1 MIKVLNILLVT
12 KMIISL
18 CIILPQMSGYI
29 RYFENWG
36 KKIYFMIEDDSVLVK
51 YNAIWNNKLN
61 TISTIF
67 HSIPVYDEKYIKAR
81 VKEFNGV
88 VNTNFWGDK
97 VLKEGV
103 HHTCINCI
111 NIDSVMKMEKK
122 GLSTSLFR
130 RMQV

>member
-1 MIKVLNILLVT
+1 
-12 KMIISL
+12 
-18 CIILPQMSGYI
+18 MSGYI

-36 KKIYFMIEDDSVLVK
+36 KKIYFMIEDDSALVK

-103 HHTCINCI
+103 HHTCITCI

>member
-1 MIKVLNILLVT
+1 
-12 KMIISL
+12 
-18 CIILPQMSGYI
+18 MSGYI

-97 VLKEGV
+97 VLKEL
-103 HHTCINCI
+103 ILLW
-111 NIDSVMKMEKK
+111 KWKK
-122 GLSTSLFR
+122 KDYQ
-130 RMQV
+130 QVYLEECKYKIKKIKIPGFIGAELE

>member
-36 KKIYFMIEDDSVLVK
+36 KKIYFMIEDDRLLVK

-61 TISTIF
+61 TISIIF
-67 HSIPVYDEKYIKAR
+67 HSIHVYDEKYIKAR

-88 VNTNFWGDK
+88 VNTNF
-97 VLKEGV
+97 
-103 HHTCINCI
+103 
-111 NIDSVMKMEKK
+111 
-122 GLSTSLFR
+122 
-130 RMQV
+130 

>member
-1 MIKVLNILLVT
+1 
-12 KMIISL
+12 
-18 CIILPQMSGYI
+18 MSGYI

-103 HHTCINCI
+103 HHTCITCI

-122 GLSTSLFR
+122 DYP
-130 RMQV
+130 QVYLEECKYKIKKIKIPGFIGAELE